1 MGAIIY
7 KPSKTATQS
16 GQKQAEKWLLE
27 FERSKTNRDY
37 LMGWFGS
44 DDTSNQVRIP
54 FNSKEDAIAF
64 ASKNKI
70 SYRVLELTLVDLE
83 DLLQGELQH
92 HPSLVKVRD
101 CSI

>member
-16 GQKQAEKWLLE
+16 GNKQAEKWLLE

-44 DDTSNQVRIP
+44 DDTSNQVRIS

-64 ASKNKI
+64 ANRNKI
-70 SYRVLELTLVDLE
+70 TFRILEPKKKRLIKRSYADNFRYE
-83 DLLQGELQH
+83 
-92 HPSLVKVRD
+92 S
-101 CSI
+101 